1 MVHGCRF
8 HHRTASRPRDPLMA
22 SDGMSGLRLPDATKA
37 VVWRIFGPGASP
49 LRDRSTYELIEPI
62 ISKYVAAAD
71 QDRAIAE
78 VRGWFE
84 SHGDRHWLKSD
95 MREAVA
101 ALILEGIGS
110 DRSETAIWAIGSISA
125 DFAASYIR
133 SHWEPEEIDSLVEAA
148 LAALEKLCGRDEVLN
163 ATQIPGFSVSDS
175 RAKIPKDAVEQEG
188 WLETFRHLD
197 GIGFELVH
205 MGLHTAAGNLIK
217 LVVDMRPGQFEFLVK
232 RLDHPV
238 MQARAAYHMLAA
250 ALPLDHRKTL
260 QWIAKNSCDALVALA
275 IVHTLNTVNRLDQDI
290 RSAEHSDAVHHN
302 WSTELRPPRDDL
314 DAAAA
319 GLLTGLVD
327 RLAVLDP
334 LVCARWIGE
343 LLSHAPYVLYGHGDS
358 GKPPRRIEQLE
369 RACTELLVRLVRQAW
384 SDDLLGALRDGLCL
398 TPRAT
403 WTRHLAEVAWALRD
417 VAAARATEIARATL
431 DEDER
436 HIAEELERNH
446 LFLNWDNW
454 QDREWISGLGIA
466 LALSCETLDLP
477 KWVAARCRVLPL
489 SVWDADDEEHYGD
502 FSTADRAAQ
511 HWFLVAFHAIA
522 PQRELGRKIDPAS
535 VRALVESLWT
545 HCHFVGQYRRG
556 HRPEVSIAVELAARY
571 AIEFGEPSDTWLLNQ
586 ARAPGVGPLALWVLI
601 HQRMLKRA
609 REGRTDAHYDEMITA
624 EFARIASDRFGDGRR
639 FNLEALRFWGKLWL
653 LLGAIDEA
661 EQTARAILAFP
672 LRNGDRAAKILA
684 LRLFALVVSKRKPIP
699 EIENYTAS
707 LYNQLW
713 PGYTL
718 SEERETRQQIDDLL
732 GRSG

>member
-1 MVHGCRF
+1 MVHGSRL
-8 HHRTASRPRDPLMA
+8 HRRTASRPRDRLMA
-22 SDGMSGLRLPDATKA
+22 GDVALGLRLPDAAKA
-37 VVWRIFGPGASP
+37 VVWRIFGSGESP
-49 LRDRSTYELIEPI
+49 LTGRSTYELIEPV
-62 ISKYVAAAD
+62 ISRRVASAD
-71 QDRAIAE
+71 QGRAIAE
-78 VRGWFE
+78 IRGWFE
-84 SHGDRHWLKSD
+84 SHGERYWLKSD
-95 MREAVA
+95 MREPVA

-110 DRSETAIWAIGSISA
+110 DRSETAIWAVGSINA
-125 DFAASYIR
+125 DFAASFIR
-133 SHWEPEEIDSLVEAA
+133 SRWRPEAIDSFVETV
-148 LAALEKLCGRDEVLN
+148 LAALEKLCDRDEIVDAAHVTGFPVLDSN
-163 ATQIPGFSVSDS
+163 AKV
-175 RAKIPKDAVEQEG
+175 PKDGVKREG
-188 WLETFRHLD
+188 RMETFRHLD
-197 GIGFELVH
+197 NYGFELIF
-205 MGLHTAAGNLIK
+205 MGLHHAVGNLIA
-217 LVVDMRPGQFEFLVK
+217 LVIELRPERFESLVE

-260 QWIAKNSCDALVALA
+260 SWIVESSCDALVALA
-275 IVHTLNTVNRLDQDI
+275 IVHTLNTVNGLDQDI
-290 RSAEHSDAVHHN
+290 RSAEHSDADQYN

-314 DAAAA
+314 DAAATD
-319 GLLTGLVD
+319 LLTGLVD
-327 RLAVLDP
+327 RLAAFDP
-334 LVCARWIGE
+334 LVCARWTGE
-343 LLSHAPYVLYGHGDS
+343 LLSHAPYVLYGHGDR

-384 SDDLLGALRDGLCL
+384 SDGLLGALRDGLCL
-398 TPRAT
+398 TPQAT

-417 VAAARATEIARATL
+417 VAPARAAEIARATL

-454 QDREWISGLGIA
+454 HDREWISGLGIS
-466 LALSCETLDLP
+466 LALSCEALNLP
-477 KWVAARCRVLPL
+477 KWISSRCRALPL

-511 HWFLVAFHAIA
+511 HWFLVACHAIS

-535 VRALVESLWT
+535 VRALVESLWA
-545 HCHFVGQYRRG
+545 HCHFVGQYRHG
-556 HRPEVSIAVELAARY
+556 HPEASITAELAARY
-571 AIEFGEPSDTWLLNQ
+571 AIEFGEPSDVWLLNQ
-586 ARAPGVGPLALWVLI
+586 ARAPGVGPYALWALI

-624 EFARIASDRFGDGRR
+624 ELVRIASDRFGDGRR
-639 FNLEALRFWGKLWL
+639 FNLESLRFWGELWL

-672 LRNGDRAAKILA
+672 LRNDDRAAKILV
-684 LRLFALVVSKRKPIP
+684 LRLLALVVSKRKPIP
-699 EIENYTAS
+699 EIENYAAS

-718 SEERETRQQIDDLL
+718 SEERETRQQIDNLL